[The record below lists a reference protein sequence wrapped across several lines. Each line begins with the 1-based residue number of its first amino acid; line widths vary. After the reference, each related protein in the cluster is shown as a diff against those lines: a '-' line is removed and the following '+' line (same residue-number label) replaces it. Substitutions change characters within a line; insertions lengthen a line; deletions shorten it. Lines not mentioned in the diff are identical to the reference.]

1 MEKAH
6 GQWRIM
12 MILKTLREKTEFLE
26 ECLFHIDHI
35 FKHMTQNK
43 NSANITLHKKNQSDN
58 LKKQISADAK
68 LPNSIIIK
76 GDLGDKNFD
85 AGKLMVL
92 TSLYNHIAV
101 QISTKNII
109 DLGVEFNRVKQKL
122 HFTLLKNGLPSA
134 DILMKKHRNHFLRK
148 GILGYILSFIWTP
161 PSSEFLNK
169 YEFFT
174 KASDTEDNFNFCY
187 ELAENCQFDVNLISQ
202 IEPIGK
208 GLGYIIKAKSTEEA
222 SIIMNAIRKQLREK
236 KLEDS
241 IRYIGALN
249 RSAQD
254 ENSSTIEIWGQAVD
268 MLNNL
273 KDENIRK
280 F

>member
-1 MEKAH
+1 M
-6 GQWRIM
+6 
-12 MILKTLREKTEFLE
+12 E

-35 FKHMTQNK
+35 FKHVMHSK
-43 NSANITLHKKNQSDN
+43 NPPNITLHKKSKSD
-58 LKKQISADAK
+58 KQRKNILTDAK
-68 LPNSIIIK
+68 LPSSIIIK
-76 GDLGDKNFD
+76 GDLPDKNFD
-85 AGKLMVL
+85 AGKLIVL
-92 TSLYNHIAV
+92 TSLYNHIAM
-101 QISTKNII
+101 QIKNKNTV

-148 GILGYILSFIWTP
+148 GVLEYILSFIWAL

-174 KASDTEDNFNFCY
+174 KTSDSEDNFNFRY
-187 ELAENCQFDVNLISQ
+187 ELAENCQFDVNLIFK
-202 IEPIGK
+202 IEPIGQ

-222 SIIMNAIRKQLREK
+222 SIIMNAIRKQLSEK
-236 KLEDS
+236 KLEGS
-241 IRYIGALN
+241 IRYIDTLN
-249 RSAQD
+249 RSIQD
-254 ENSSTIEIWGQAVD
+254 EGSSTIEIWGQAVD

-273 KDENIRK
+273 KDETIRK

>member
-1 MEKAH
+1 
-6 GQWRIM
+6 M

-35 FKHMTQNK
+35 LKHITNNK
-43 NSANITLHKKNQSDN
+43 NSPNVTLHQQSKSDN
-58 LKKQISADAK
+58 QEKCISTNAK

-76 GDLGDKNFD
+76 GDLPDKNFD
-85 AGKLMVL
+85 AGKLIVL

-101 QISTKNII
+101 QIKNKNII

-122 HFTLLKNGLPSA
+122 HFTLLKKGLPSA
-134 DILMKKHRNHFLRK
+134 DILMKKHRNHFLRE
-148 GILGYILSFIWTP
+148 GILGYILSFIWTS

-174 KASDTEDNFNFCY
+174 KASDSEDNFNFCY
-187 ELAENCQFDVNLISQ
+187 ELAENCQFDVNLISK

-208 GLGYIIKAKSTEEA
+208 GLGYIIKAKSTKEA
-222 SIIMNAIRKQLREK
+222 SIIMHAIRKQLREK

-241 IRYIGALN
+241 IRYIDTLN
-249 RSAQD
+249 RSTQD
-254 ENSSTIEIWGQAVD
+254 ESSSTIEIWGQAVD

>member
-1 MEKAH
+1 
-6 GQWRIM
+6 
-12 MILKTLREKTEFLE
+12 MILKSLREKTEFLE

-35 FKHMTQNK
+35 FNRVINK
-43 NSANITLHKKNQSDN
+43 NSPKITLQKKSKSDN
-58 LKKQISADAK
+58 QGKHISVDTK
-68 LPNSIIIK
+68 LPDSIIIK
-76 GDLGDKNFD
+76 GALPDKNFD
-85 AGKLMVL
+85 AGKLIVL
-92 TSLYNHIAV
+92 TSLYNHIALR
-101 QISTKNII
+101 IKNKNTI

-122 HFTLLKNGLPSA
+122 HFTLLKYGLPSA

-148 GILGYILSFIWTP
+148 GILEYILSFIWTS

-174 KASDTEDNFNFCY
+174 KASDSEDNFNFCY
-187 ELAENCQFDVNLISQ
+187 ELAENCQFDVNLISK

-208 GLGYIIKAKSTEEA
+208 GLGYIIKAKSTVEA
-222 SIIMNAIRKQLREK
+222 AIIMNAIRKQLSAK

-241 IRYIGALN
+241 IRYIDTLN

-254 ENSSTIEIWGQAVD
+254 ESSSTIEIWGQAVD

-273 KDENIRK
+273 KDESIRK